1 MLRLELVNVKLA
13 GFSPLTALLHCKL
26 KGPKHCGYI
35 HLSFTVMAATG
46 KSELMFRL
54 DLFSCCERLYTI
66 QMLINHWKYG
76 IVVVLFACGVCR
88 LPRPVSATVVHT
100 RCMSCCSACE
110 LHLQLS
116 AAHSVH
122 SFINNLD
129 YEIRFHALCETV
141 CCLCG
146 CVDPVHTISSF
157 EVDLKRAGAV
167 FIEDRLPECRELN
180 LKPFILHPRR
190 CFCIQVVS

>member
-1 MLRLELVNVKLA
+1 MATAAQMNNVKLA

-35 HLSFTVMAATG
+35 QLSFTVMAATG

-54 DLFSCCERLYTI
+54 NLFSCCERLHTK
-66 QMLINHWKYG
+66 QMLINHWRYG
-76 IVVVLFACGVCR
+76 ICCRPLCVWCLQTSAPDLSYCGTYR
-88 LPRPVSATVVHT
+88 R
-100 RCMSCCSACE
+100 MSCCSVCE

-129 YEIRFHALCETV
+129 YKIRFHALCETV

-146 CVDPVHTISSF
+146 CVNPVHTISSF

-167 FIEDRLPECRELN
+167 FIEDRLP
-180 LKPFILHPRR
+180 
-190 CFCIQVVS
+190 